1 MNNIYKFEAVSK
13 YYGKNKKGVNNLNIS
28 IEKNKTTILIGR
40 NGAGKTTTIKL
51 ILGLLYASQGKIVY
65 LDDAYSIVSGNK
77 KIGFLPEIM
86 YLPEQMTI
94 KEFLINISRMRGL
107 SKKEAIKDIE
117 SYSKKLG
124 IYDSLN
130 KQICKLSKGMRQK
143 VGIIQAFIHNPEV
156 LILDEPTSYL
166 DVKYKLEF
174 LSILQDMCCKKGLTV
189 IMSLHELE
197 LADRVSDK
205 ILCVN
210 GEYAGSF
217 GKPEEIFKSGYIS
230 ELFGISMGS
239 FDEEN

>member
-156 LILDEPTSYL
+156 LILDEPTSGL
-166 DVKYKLEF
+166 DPE
-174 LSILQDMCCKKGLTV
+174 SKKQ
-189 IMSLHELE
+189 
-197 LADRVSDK
+197 
-205 ILCVN
+205 
-210 GEYAGSF
+210 
-217 GKPEEIFKSGYIS
+217 
-230 ELFGISMGS
+230 LFDLIKQG
-239 FDEEN
+239 